1 MADRE
6 AVQEA
11 LEQPAE
17 APGEAPPPT
26 VRQREH
32 FIPLRKSDL
41 IDLLCRQPGMTQ
53 GERDAFR
60 RLAQLLS
67 ASIHFEHHR
76 RLEELKDAY
85 APFDPDADTR
95 SVREVTPEQKK
106 EKLSDLMGRF
116 VWLLER
122 ANFKRL
128 SREDI
133 RDAMNAVSMWGVNVD
148 VDFNVY
154 DELEVFCRGEGVQIR
169 TLPHTLVRKL
179 ARRRVRTIEL
189 PIYQR
194 LVLILRLK
202 PGKHVPPGVDT
213 SHVHIKVFKD
223 IPKIDLEMLLPG
235 TRVFMSMKDR
245 VKLGLSFGT
254 GLTMTCYKMVGPVLG
269 LAAGASLSM
278 TALLGVAGGAAGYG
292 VRSFYGYVQTRQKY
306 QLTLTE
312 RLYYLNLDNNAGVLF
327 RLMDDAEEQECRE
340 ALLAYFFLWR
350 NPREVG
356 WSVKELDRHVEA
368 FLKQAASIDVDL
380 EEQDAVA
387 KLRRL
392 RMVEENAEGR
402 LRAAPI
408 EQALEAIDH
417 AWDNHFAYNGRL
429 EPAAEGVRA

>member
-1 MADRE
+1 MPERE

-11 LEQPAE
+11 LGQPE
-17 APGEAPPPT
+17 EDPGEAAAT
-26 VRQREH
+26 VRAREH

-41 IDLLCRQPGMTQ
+41 IDLLCRQPGMTPHDQ
-53 GERDAFR
+53 DSFR
-60 RLAQLLS
+60 RLAKLLS
-67 ASIHFEHHR
+67 ASVHFEHHR

-95 SVREVTPEQKK
+95 ALGQVTPEEKQ

-128 SREDI
+128 SRDDI
-133 RDAMNAVSMWGVNVD
+133 RDAMNAASMWGVNVD
-148 VDFNVY
+148 VDFDVY
-154 DELEVFCRGEGVQIR
+154 DELEVFCRGEGVQIK

-179 ARRRVRTIEL
+179 ARRRIRTIEL

-235 TRVFMSMKDR
+235 TRVFMSMIDR
-245 VKLGLSFGT
+245 VKLGLTFGT
-254 GLTMTCYKMVGPVLG
+254 GLTMTGYKVLGPVLG
-269 LAAGASLSM
+269 LAAGASLS
-278 TALLGVAGGAAGYG
+278 TAAMLSVAGAAGGYG

-340 ALLAYFFLWR
+340 ALLAYFTLWR
-350 NPREVG
+350 NPRESG
-356 WSVKELDRHVEA
+356 WALKELDRHVET
-368 FLKQAASIDVDL
+368 FLKREADVDVNL
-380 EEQDAVA
+380 EEQDALA

-392 RMVEENAEGR
+392 RMVEETGEGR
-402 LRAAPI
+402 LRAVPI
-408 EQALEAIDH
+408 GQALEALDH

-429 EPAAEGVRA
+429 EPATERVQA